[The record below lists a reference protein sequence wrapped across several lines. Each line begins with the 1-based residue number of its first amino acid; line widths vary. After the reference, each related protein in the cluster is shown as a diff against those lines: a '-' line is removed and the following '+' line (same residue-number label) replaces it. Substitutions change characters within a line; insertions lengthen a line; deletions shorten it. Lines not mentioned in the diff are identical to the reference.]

1 MITGKKTEA
10 IKPLPYPAYLVPII
24 VLAIAGLAISIYLSI
39 SHYRNYTDIG
49 YKSFCAISRAINC
62 DTVSQSPYAV
72 FAGAPLP
79 VWGCLAYGLFIF
91 LLAVQI
97 RLKTRERLWPV
108 LFLTAFLFSLHSAF
122 LALISTVYIKSYCL
136 MCILD
141 YAVNFALLYMIWI
154 VRKRFDP
161 DPLFAGV
168 KKDIALLSDQRRN
181 VYAFIGLTTGAAL
194 TLSLFFPAYWELTV
208 PTMNEK
214 IRTGETEDGHPWIG
228 SATPEITIE
237 EYSDYQCFQ
246 CRKMHFFL
254 RKLIAQHPDRI
265 RLVHRH
271 FPMDHLVNPLVK
283 EPFHVGSGA
292 MALLSIFATD
302 QGRFWEFNDML
313 FELAGSTQEID
324 TGELAAKFNFD
335 PQAFAASL
343 NSREKLQTL
352 RRDIIEGL
360 KLGITGTPAYQI
372 DGKVY
377 QGHIPSDLLKRF
389 ID

>member
-1 MITGKKTEA
+1 MRTGKQIQT
-10 IKPLPYPAYLVPII
+10 IKPLPYPAYLIPILL
-24 VLAIAGLAISIYLSI
+24 LAAAGLAISIYLSI

-62 DTVSQSPYAV
+62 DTVSQSRYAI

-79 VWGCLAYGLFIF
+79 VWGCVAYGVFIF
-91 LLAVQI
+91 LLVVQI
-97 RLKTRERLWPV
+97 RSNTRERLWPA
-108 LFLTAFLFSLHSAF
+108 LFLVALLFSLHSVF

-141 YAVNFALLYMIWI
+141 YAVNFALLFMIWI
-154 VRKRFDP
+154 IRKRFDP
-161 DPLFAGV
+161 DSLLAGV
-168 KKDIALLSDQRRN
+168 KKDIAFISGQRRN
-181 VYAFIGLTTGAAL
+181 VYGFLGVTLGAAF
-194 TLSLFFPAYWELTV
+194 TLSLFFPAYWEFTV
-208 PTMNEK
+208 PTMNAK
-214 IRTGETEDGHPWIG
+214 TRTGETGEGHPWIG
-228 SATPEITIE
+228 SATPEIIIE
-237 EYSDYQCFQ
+237 EYTDYQCFQ

-254 RKLIAQHPDRI
+254 RKLIAQYPDRI

-271 FPMDHLVNPLVK
+271 FPMDHRVNPLVK

-292 MALLSIFATD
+292 MAVLSIYAME

-313 FELAGSTQEID
+313 FEWAATEKELN
-324 TGELAAKFNFD
+324 TGDIAARFNFD

-372 DGKVY
+372 DGDVY
-377 QGHIPSDLLKRF
+377 QGHIPPDVLKRF

>member
-1 MITGKKTEA
+1 MRTGEKKKT
-10 IKPLPYPAYLVPII
+10 IKPLPYPAYLIPILL
-24 VLAIAGLAISIYLSI
+24 LAAAGLAISIYLSI

-62 DTVSQSPYAV
+62 DTVSQSRYAIL
-72 FAGAPLP
+72 AGAPLP
-79 VWGCLAYGLFIF
+79 VWGCLAYGVFIF

-97 RLKTRERLWPV
+97 RSNTRERLWPLLLLV
-108 LFLTAFLFSLHSAF
+108 ALAFSLHSAF

-141 YAVNFALLYMIWI
+141 YAVNFALLFMIWI
-154 VRKRFDP
+154 IRKRFDP
-161 DPLFAGV
+161 NPLLAGV
-168 KKDIALLSDQRRN
+168 KKDVAYLAGRRKFVHGFLGAVLL
-181 VYAFIGLTTGAAL
+181 AAL
-194 TLSLFFPAYWELTV
+194 TLSIFFPAYWKFTV
-208 PTMNEK
+208 PTMNEET
-214 IRTGETEDGHPWIG
+214 RTGETEGGHPWIG
-228 SATPEITIE
+228 SETPQITIE

-246 CRKMHFFL
+246 CRKMQFFL

-265 RLVHRH
+265 RLVDRH

-292 MALLSIFATD
+292 MAVLSIFAME

-313 FELAGSTQEID
+313 FELAGSTKEIN
-324 TGELAAKFNFD
+324 TGEMAARFYFD
-335 PQAFAASL
+335 PQALAASL
-343 NSREKLQTL
+343 ESREKLQKL

-372 DGKVY
+372 DGQVY